1 MRFAKILS
9 VLLFGLVAG
18 VAPAMAEDFKEGVN
32 YELVVP
38 PQPTNTGD
46 KVEVLELFWY
56 GCPHCFRFEP
66 FVERWLEKKP
76 AQAEFV
82 RMPAIFR
89 AEWEPHARAY
99 YTGQIMG
106 VFDKVHRPLFNA
118 IQQEKR
124 TLDNETQ
131 LRDFYGEQGVN
142 KDEFTKTY
150 NSFAVETRVGR
161 AKMMVGRYGI
171 DGVPAVIVNGK
182 YRVSAKT
189 AGGNAEMLKVIDFL
203 VAKESVKSK

>member
-1 MRFAKILS
+1 MWFAKILS

-131 LRDFYGEQGVN
+131 LRDFYGEHGVN